1 MFLFSESKFFRSC
14 NWQCFCHTLTAA
26 ELAPWTAQPLGEGL
40 QGNRDKGVCTERTG
54 VDFVLLITLQPLATS
69 WVNKAMNSMVVACCS
84 DLWAPVTV
92 FPQPQVPSPPARCS
106 FDAGVGCDTSVFP
119 QPANHFHQT
128 LHTENIE
135 GCSLLKPNQ
144 RFFCREAP
152 ALFRSR
158 LPGFTAFYFYCDFQL
173 WWNQCTQKSQSHV
186 FSRNLWRYSN
196 QRS

>member
-92 FPQPQVPSPPARCS
+92 FPQPQVPSPPGQMLLWCWCWMWHQCISTACKPFPPDISHREHRRML
-106 FDAGVGCDTSVFP
+106 SVK
-119 QPANHFHQT
+119 
-128 LHTENIE
+128 TEP
-135 GCSLLKPNQ
+135 K
-144 RFFCREAP
+144 
-152 ALFRSR
+152 
-158 LPGFTAFYFYCDFQL
+158 
-173 WWNQCTQKSQSHV
+173 V
-186 FSRNLWRYSN
+186 FL
-196 QRS
+196 